1 MPLWLLGRGECDSVT
16 AWRPLLGPAQR
27 LEQPAVYANTDQ
39 QLAGTILEK
48 KKQSEGPRIQVI
60 SDCCSWEYNCQ
71 SAGLTQQAHRA
82 PIKIL

>member
-1 MPLWLLGRGECDSVT
+1 MLLWLLGRGECDSVT

-48 KKQSEGPRIQVI
+48 ETERRPQIQVI
-60 SDCCSWEYNCQ
+60 SDCIWEYKCHY
-71 SAGLTQQAHRA
+71 AGLTDTAGLPFQD
-82 PIKIL
+82 